1 MFQNS
6 FPYMNITRKKIST
19 SHYPFPY
26 PPPPPK
32 KTNIRISVYEFLCM
46 LLTVGDERFAQKIAL
61 ISGFYLINENQSSEI
76 QSINA
81 NMSISLSHDDEYPP
95 ILGGI

>member
-1 MFQNS
+1 
-6 FPYMNITRKKIST
+6 
-19 SHYPFPY
+19 
-26 PPPPPK
+26 
-32 KTNIRISVYEFLCM
+32 M